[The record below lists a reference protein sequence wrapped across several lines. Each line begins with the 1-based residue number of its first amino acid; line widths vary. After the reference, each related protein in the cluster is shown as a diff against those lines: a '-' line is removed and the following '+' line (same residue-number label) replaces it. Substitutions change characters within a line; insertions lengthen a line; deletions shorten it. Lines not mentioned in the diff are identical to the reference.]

1 MEDYKFGSDDILV
14 DEEIYRKLSEVKI
27 IEDALLLKISKK
39 L

>member
-1 MEDYKFGSDDILV
+1 VEDYKFGSEDILV
-14 DEEIYRKLSEVKI
+14 DEEINRKLSKVKI

>member
-1 MEDYKFGSDDILV
+1 VEDYKFGSEDILV
-14 DEEIYRKLSEVKI
+14 DEKIYRKLSEVKI